1 MRLNIKRT
9 NRFKKDAKRM
19 LKRGKDIEALLF
31 VINELVEQR
40 GLSPKYKDHALIGQ
54 YRNKRDCH
62 IEPDWILLYAVED
75 TDLVLHRTGTHSDLF
90 R

>member
-1 MRLNIKRT
+1 MRLNIRRT

-40 GLSPKYKDHALIGQ
+40 ELSAAYKDHALIGQ
-54 YRNKRDCH
+54 HRDKRDCH

-75 TDLVLHRTGTHSDLF
+75 IDLVLYRTGTHSDLF